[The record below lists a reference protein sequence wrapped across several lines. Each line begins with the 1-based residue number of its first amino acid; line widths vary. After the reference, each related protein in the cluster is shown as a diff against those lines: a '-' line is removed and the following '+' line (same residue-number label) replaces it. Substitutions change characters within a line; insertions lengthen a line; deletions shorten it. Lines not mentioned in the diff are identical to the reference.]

1 MGVIYTIHV
10 VFKCFVYESF
20 SDEQVEQKMCLKKSL
35 QKSSFSRNTL
45 KRTAELSVAQTV
57 HMWGDSALMFRSS
70 VLSSVWIN
78 SIESSTVRILRAV
91 FQFQPEICL
100 WSQNRTSNPSAA
112 RWGSFWNLLAWNR
125 KSWHRYPPAKPEVC
139 QAPRLIQQ
147 QANGLPDW
155 VTTNKTDLKLLNF
168 ICIAK

>member
-1 MGVIYTIHV
+1 MNIFDCYYDIN
-10 VFKCFVYESF
+10 EF
-20 SDEQVEQKMCLKKSL
+20 S
-35 QKSSFSRNTL
+35 
-45 KRTAELSVAQTV
+45 ELSVAQTV
-57 HMWGDSALMFRSS
+57 HMWGDSALMFSS

-78 SIESSTVRILRAV
+78 SIESSTVRILRA
-91 FQFQPEICL
+91 EICL
-100 WSQNRTSNPSAA
+100 WSQNRTSNPPAA
-112 RWGSFWNLLAWNR
+112 RWGSFWNLLAW

-168 ICIAK
+168 ICTMKGLHTPESLSEYFVCWKYFSDFFFNQAQFDLFFFFFFACE

>member
-1 MGVIYTIHV
+1 MNH
-10 VFKCFVYESF
+10 FQMSRWSRKCAWKSPYRRAHS
-20 SDEQVEQKMCLKKSL
+20 VE
-35 QKSSFSRNTL
+35 TL
-45 KRTAELSVAQTV
+45 WKGRWQSCQTV

-78 SIESSTVRILRAV
+78 SVESSTVRIFRAV
-91 FQFQPEICL
+91 LQFQPEICL

-112 RWGSFWNLLAWNR
+112 RWRSFWNLLAWNR
-125 KSWHRYPPAKPEVC
+125 KSWHRYPLAKPEVC
-139 QAPRLIQQ
+139 QAPRLIQR

-168 ICIAK
+168 ICIDK

>member
-78 SIESSTVRILRAV
+78 SIESSTVRILRA
-91 FQFQPEICL
+91 EICL
-100 WSQNRTSNPSAA
+100 WYLKPISRPL
-112 RWGSFWNLLAWNR
+112 RIILELAWNR
-125 KSWHRYPPAKPEVC
+125 KPEPEVC
-139 QAPRLIQQ
+139 QAPRLIQR

-155 VTTNKTDLKLLNF
+155 VTTKKTDLKLLNF

>member
-10 VFKCFVYESF
+10 VFKGFVYESF

-78 SIESSTVRILRAV
+78 SIESSTVRILRA
-91 FQFQPEICL
+91 EICL
-100 WSQNRTSNPSAA
+100 WYLKPISRPL
-112 RWGSFWNLLAWNR
+112 RIILELAWNR
-125 KSWHRYPPAKPEVC
+125 KSELEVC